1 MGCTASHPVHE
12 NKDGAAPGA
21 PPRASVATD
30 LSKEKHLREA
40 VRALKSHLNGKT
52 MTWKELKDT
61 SVYKGLQDAIC
72 AFNDHGKLLTDLSVE
87 ALVVVTPNMKL
98 YKKKESLC
106 NIDSI
111 LNTFIERKAAAAAA
125 PVKVAAPIKPV
136 FTHPVVLVKKAA
148 PTDAENILAQM
159 YSEVAIERNWRVPTT
174 PVAPWRPNPN
184 QSPHDEK

>member
-1 MGCTASHPVHE
+1 MGCTASLPVP
-12 NKDGAAPGA
+12 NDDGAAPAA
-21 PPRASVATD
+21 PPAASVATD

-40 VRALKSHLNGKT
+40 VRALKSYLDGKT
-52 MTWKELKDT
+52 MTWEDLKNT
-61 SVYKGLQDAIC
+61 SVYEGLRDAIR

-111 LNTFIERKAAAAAA
+111 LNTFIELKAAA
-125 PVKVAAPIKPV
+125 PVKVAASVKPV
-136 FTHPVVLVKKAA
+136 LAHPVVLVKKAA

-159 YSEVAIERNWRVPTT
+159 YSEVAIERNWRVPST
-174 PVAPWRPNPN
+174 PVAPWRPNVK
-184 QSPHDEK
+184 QSHRDEE